1 MDGGVVMDDLI
12 AKIVLSALGLLM
24 AVWIFLRWQKKKN
37 IWLLLAVIVAVMAAA
52 AFWLDLVNGIFLA
65 VMAAALLFLG
75 LWTKRG
81 AQ

>member
-37 IWLLLAVIVAVMAAA
+37 IWLLLATIVAVMAAA
-52 AFWLDLVNGIFLA
+52 AFWLGLVNGIFLA

>member
-1 MDGGVVMDDLI
+1 MDGGAVMDNLI
-12 AKIVLSALGLLM
+12 AKIVLSVLSLLM
-24 AVWIFLRWQKKKN
+24 AVWTFLRWQKKKN
-37 IWLLLAVIVAVMAAA
+37 IWLLLAIIVAVLAAG

-65 VMAAALLFLG
+65 IMAAALLFLG